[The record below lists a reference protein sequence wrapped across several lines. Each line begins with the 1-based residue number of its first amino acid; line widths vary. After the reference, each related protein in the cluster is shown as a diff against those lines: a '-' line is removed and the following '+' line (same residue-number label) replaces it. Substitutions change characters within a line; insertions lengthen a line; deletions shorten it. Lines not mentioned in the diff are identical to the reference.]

1 MNAPHAFAHIP
12 ESDLSPESMFYIEPK
27 DSSPASEKA
36 RVVAFRQLLRLK
48 LPAARV
54 VAVPNAGK
62 RGYKA
67 QAQVK
72 AEGLAK
78 GFPDI
83 IVMWNGESAYLEFK
97 NGKSM
102 PSDDQAEW
110 LNYLH
115 RNGQPCAVVRTPE
128 GALAFLKQAGWPV

>member
-1 MNAPHAFAHIP
+1 MNLLDIP
-12 ESDLSPESMFYIEPK
+12 EAEFGPVPRFFIQEK
-27 DSSPASEKA
+27 DRDPASEKA
-36 RVVAFRQLLRLK
+36 RVVRFRNALRMK

-62 RGYKA
+62 RGYAA

-83 IVMWNGESAYLEFK
+83 ICMYSGESVYFEFK
-97 NGKSM
+97 GSRTM
-102 PSDDQAEW
+102 PTPEQTEW

-115 RNGQPCAVVRTPE
+115 DNGQACAVVRTAE
-128 GALAFLKQAGWPV
+128 GALGFLREQGWPV

>member
-1 MNAPHAFAHIP
+1 MTYLAQIP
-12 ESDLSPESMFYIEPK
+12 EADLAPEPRFLIEPR
-27 DSSPASEKA
+27 DNDTASEKA
-36 RVVAFRQLLRLK
+36 RVVRFRRDLREA
-48 LPAARV
+48 LPNARV

-62 RGYKA
+62 RGRAA

-83 IVMWNGESAYLEFK
+83 IVMWNGESVYLEFK
-97 NGKSM
+97 AGRTM
-102 PSDDQAEW
+102 PTPDQTEW

-115 RNGQPCAVVRTPE
+115 DNGQPCAVVRTSK
-128 GALAFLKQAGWPV
+128 GAFGVLREAGWPV